1 MEINSD
7 YKFLLSL
14 HYNDLIRVIDS
25 KRKEIFGY
33 YCGTNINK
41 GAITIINH
49 SGSVKKEGI
58 GMRNAKLIEKYE
70 VDVLGSYH
78 KIKKEK
84 PPHEL
89 A

>member
-1 MEINSD
+1 M
-7 YKFLLSL
+7 
-14 HYNDLIRVIDS
+14 
-25 KRKEIFGY
+25 
-33 YCGTNINK
+33 GTNINK